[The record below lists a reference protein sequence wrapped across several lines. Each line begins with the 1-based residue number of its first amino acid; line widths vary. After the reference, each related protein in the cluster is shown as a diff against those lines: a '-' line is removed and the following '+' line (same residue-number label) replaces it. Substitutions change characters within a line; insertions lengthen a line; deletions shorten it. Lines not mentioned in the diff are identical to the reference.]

1 MNMENDCEDHSNDD
15 DYNFLS
21 TTPPA
26 PLQVRFLTYD
36 DLAFYADI

>member
-1 MNMENDCEDHSNDD
+1 MENDCEDHNNYDD
-15 DYNFLS
+15 DYNYLD

-36 DLAFYADI
+36 DLTFYADI